1 MLSLA
6 EAGTSLITVITVID
20 GPQMDKKLTSSSYS
34 GLDIILSKEKWSV
47 M

>member
-6 EAGTSLITVITVID
+6 EAGTSLIIVID